1 MAVKTKFGDGLQR
14 GDILHVKVG
23 MIDGDFKWIPTA
35 DDLERYAD
43 MWQSQVPE
51 GVKVIV
57 TPIGV
62 ETEIIGGQL
71 TIKPDGHDMSPFSI
85 VDIEITEPD
94 RPEWPEELF
103 DEDGLLKLDQ
113 GEYYKMRNE
122 HGYGPAILVSDR
134 SKLKGFVPTPRDQRQ
149 HYDQYMMAH
158 SYDLKAGETDAD
170 ASS

>member
-85 VDIEITEPD
+85 VDIE
-94 RPEWPEELF
+94 
-103 DEDGLLKLDQ
+103 
-113 GEYYKMRNE
+113 
-122 HGYGPAILVSDR
+122 
-134 SKLKGFVPTPRDQRQ
+134 
-149 HYDQYMMAH
+149 MAH